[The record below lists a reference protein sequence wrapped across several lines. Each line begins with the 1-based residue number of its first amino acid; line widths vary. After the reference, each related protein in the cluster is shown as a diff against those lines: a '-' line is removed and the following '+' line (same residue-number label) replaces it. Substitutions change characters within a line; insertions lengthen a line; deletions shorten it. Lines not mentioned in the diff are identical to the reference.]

1 MSSIANQLRYG
12 FVSIVVASVLMAGST
27 LAYLSF
33 RGQIEQ
39 TKQLQYERSQAAA
52 VQISAELDNLQRQLN
67 YLSELRG
74 LTEFN
79 AETQRSILEG
89 LVNSNSAYEV
99 VGIFNSKGQIV
110 QAMSPYGSFSI
121 SSLNL
126 AGISGETPL
135 FWETFGQTQNYV
147 SPVDVDLKTGVNAVN
162 LAVPVRDNKNQI
174 SGVLFARVSLSF
186 LTQIAARS
194 KVGKTGYSYV
204 LDHRSVVISETGSKI
219 NPYLL
224 QDLKGRSFVREL
236 SKLALA
242 SGIQSPIVYKGLRGE
257 EVMGTGAIV
266 RRVQWMV
273 VVELPTAEAYAPVRK
288 LIYVMGAVTL
298 ASALVAAGL
307 GVAFARS
314 ITKPLK
320 SLTDAATNMSRGM
333 FETRVNIAASNE
345 LGKLANAF
353 NSMASQ
359 LQVSFTQLEHQNA
372 QLQRLDQLKDEFLA
386 NTSHELRTPLNGI
399 IGLTESLIDGAT
411 GQLPGPTISNLEII
425 AFSGRRLSNL
435 INDILDFS
443 KLRHQN
449 IELQIK
455 PVGIREIV
463 DLVVTLCQPL
473 IGTKNLQLINSVTPD
488 IPLVDADE
496 NRVQQVLYNLIGNA
510 IKFTET
516 GTVEISANAISLES
530 SQLGDKE
537 SSVTTQLQSLIL
549 RSKLQITVSDTGIG
563 IAEDKL
569 ERIFKSFEQADG
581 STAREYGGT
590 GLGLAITKK
599 LVELHGGEIQVSSKV
614 GIGSQFTFSLP
625 ISQNQYVDRKQLSA
639 TVRQSLVSRTN
650 DHQLIT
656 NTTFAPSFNNNSL
669 LDDAPDGQE
678 NSRLKILIV
687 DDEPLNI
694 QVLANNLLLENYALA
709 KASSG
714 REALALLETGY
725 KPDLILLDL
734 MMPRMTGYEVCEKI
748 REKFTAI
755 EVPIVMLTA
764 KNQVSD
770 LVQGFN
776 AGANDFLTKPFVK
789 NELLARIKTHI
800 RLAKINAAYGRF
812 VPHDFLRF
820 LGHESIVDVRLGD
833 QIQKEMT
840 VLFSD
845 IRSFTTISEAMTPQE
860 NFKFINSYLSRVS
873 PVIRAHQGFIDK
885 YIGDAI
891 MALFPESADHA
902 VRAAVDMQKQVII
915 YNQDRQLSN
924 YPPIT
929 IGIGL
934 HAGTL
939 MLGTIGEEER
949 MESTVIADAVNLA
962 SRLEGLTKIYGAGI
976 LVSDSI
982 LERLG
987 KREKYMCRFV
997 DRVTVKGKKSALS
1010 VFEIYDADTEQS
1022 IELKQETATEYQR
1035 GLELYFE
1042 QNFAKAQRIFNKIC
1056 ERNPQ
1061 DKLAEIYCKRALKN
1075 RMYGVPE
1082 GWSGIEDVDEK

>member
-52 VQISAELDNLQRQLN
+52 VQISAYLDNLQRQLN

-79 AETQRSILEG
+79 PETQRSILEG

-99 VGIFNSKGQIV
+99 VGIFNSKGQIA
-110 QAMSPYGSFSI
+110 QAMSPYESFSI

-126 AGISGETPL
+126 AGISGEKPVFL
-135 FWETFGQTQNYV
+135 QAFGQAQNYV
-147 SPVDVDLKTGVNAVN
+147 SPVDVDLKTAVN
-162 LAVPVRDNKNQI
+162 FVDLSVPVRDNKNQI
-174 SGVLFARVSLSF
+174 SGVLFARISLNF
-186 LTQIAARS
+186 LTQIASRT

-204 LDHRSVVISETGSKI
+204 LDHRSVLISETGSKI

-224 QDLKGRSFVREL
+224 QDLRGRSFVREL

-242 SGIQSPIVYKGLRGE
+242 SGIQSAIVYRGLRGE
-257 EVMGTGAIV
+257 EVTGTGAIV

-298 ASALVAAGL
+298 ASALVAVGL

-314 ITKPLK
+314 ITNPLE
-320 SLTDAATNMSRGM
+320 SLTSAATKMSSGM

-353 NSMASQ
+353 NSMAGQ
-359 LQVSFTQLEHQNA
+359 LEVSFTKLEHQNA
-372 QLQRLDQLKDEFLA
+372 QLQRLDKLKDEFLA

-411 GQLPGPTISNLEII
+411 GQLQEQTISNLEII
-425 AFSGRRLSNL
+425 ASSGRRLSNL

-443 KLRHQN
+443 KLRHKN

-463 DLVVTLCQPL
+463 DIVVTLSQPL

-510 IKFTET
+510 IKFTES
-516 GTVEISANAISLES
+516 GRVEIFANAISLES
-530 SQLGDKE
+530 PQLGDKE
-537 SSVTTQLQSLIL
+537 SSVTSQLQSLIL

-590 GLGLAITKK
+590 GLGLAVTKK

-625 ISQNQYVDRKQLSA
+625 VSQNQYVDGKYCPA
-639 TVRQSLVSRTN
+639 TVRPSLVSRTY
-650 DHQLIT
+650 DRKLIT
-656 NTTFAPSFNNNSL
+656 NATIAPSLNNNCL
-669 LDDAPDGQE
+669 LDEKEGKA
-678 NSRLKILIV
+678 NSRVKILIV
-687 DDEPLNI
+687 DDEAVNI
-694 QVLANNLLLENYALA
+694 QVLANNLLVEKYALA

-714 REALALLETGY
+714 REALAILDRGY

-845 IRSFTTISEAMTPQE
+845 IRSFTAISEGMTPQE
-860 NFKFINSYLSRVS
+860 NFSFLNSYLSRVS

-891 MALFPESADHA
+891 MALFPESADDA
-902 VRAAVDMQKQVII
+902 VRAAVEMQKQVMV
-915 YNQDRQLSN
+915 YNQHRQLSN
-924 YPPIT
+924 YAPIT

-934 HAGTL
+934 HAGSL
-939 MLGTIGEEER
+939 MLGTIGEQER

-962 SRLEGLTKIYGAGI
+962 SRLEGLTKVYGAGI

-987 KREKYMCRFV
+987 DREKYMCRFV
-997 DRVTVKGKKSALS
+997 DRVTVKGKKSAVS
-1010 VFEIYDADTEQS
+1010 VFEIYDAETEQS
-1022 IELKQETATEYQR
+1022 IELKQATAAEFQK
-1035 GLELYFE
+1035 GLEFYFE
-1042 QNFAKAQRIFNKIC
+1042 QNFTEAQKIFSKIG

-1061 DKLAEIYCKRALKN
+1061 DKLAAIYCQRSLKN
-1075 RMYGVPE
+1075 GMYGVPE
-1082 GWSGIEDVDEK
+1082 GWSGIEALDEK

>member
-52 VQISAELDNLQRQLN
+52 VQISAYLDNLQRQLN

-99 VGIFNSKGQIV
+99 VGIFNSKGQIL
-110 QAMSPYGSFSI
+110 QAMSPYEPFSLY
-121 SSLNL
+121 SLNL
-126 AGISGETPL
+126 AGISGDAPI
-135 FWETFGQTQNYV
+135 FWETFGQAQNYV
-147 SPVDVDLKTGVNAVN
+147 SPVDVDLKTAVNVVN
-162 LAVPVRDNKNQI
+162 LAVPVRNSKNQI
-174 SGVLFARVSLSF
+174 TGVLFARVSLNF

-194 KVGKTGYSYV
+194 QVGKTGYTYV
-204 LDHRSVVISETGSKI
+204 LDHRSVLISETGSKI

-224 QDLKGRSFVREL
+224 QDLRGRSFVREL

-242 SGIQSPIVYKGLRGE
+242 SGIQSPIVYRGLRGE

-273 VVELPTAEAYAPVRK
+273 VVELPTAEAYAPVRS
-288 LIYVMGAVTL
+288 LLYVMGAVTL
-298 ASALVAAGL
+298 ASALVAVGL

-314 ITKPLK
+314 ITNPLK
-320 SLTDAATNMSRGM
+320 SLTSAATKMSSGM
-333 FETRVNIAASNE
+333 FENRVNIAASNE

-359 LQVSFTQLEHQNA
+359 LEVSFTKLEDQNA
-372 QLQRLDQLKDEFLA
+372 QLQRLDKLKDEFLA

-411 GQLPGPTISNLEII
+411 GQLPESTISNLEII
-425 AFSGRRLSNL
+425 ASSGRRLSNL

-443 KLRHQN
+443 KLRHKN

-455 PVGIREIV
+455 PIGIREIV
-463 DLVVTLCQPL
+463 DIVVTLSQPL

-496 NRVQQVLYNLIGNA
+496 NRVQQILYNLIGNA
-510 IKFTET
+510 IKFTES
-516 GTVEISANAISLES
+516 GRVEISANA
-530 SQLGDKE
+530 LGLDSPPLTDKE
-537 SSVTTQLQSLIL
+537 SSVTSQLQSLIV
-549 RSKLQITVSDTGIG
+549 RSKLQITVFDSGIG

-590 GLGLAITKK
+590 GLGLAVTKQ
-599 LVELHGGEIQVSSKV
+599 LVELHGGEIQVSSKL

-625 ISQNQYVDRKQLSA
+625 ISQNQYIERKHLPA
-639 TVRQSLVSRTN
+639 TVRSSLVSRTN
-650 DHQLIT
+650 DRQLIT
-656 NTTFAPSFNNNSL
+656 NATAAPSFNNHSL
-669 LDDAPDGQE
+669 SDDLECQE
-678 NSRLKILIV
+678 NSLVKILIV
-687 DDEPLNI
+687 DDEPVNI
-694 QVLANNLLLENYALA
+694 QVLANNLLLEKYAIA

-714 REALALLETGY
+714 KEALALLERGY

-770 LVQGFN
+770 LVQGFD

-860 NFKFINSYLSRVS
+860 NFNFINSYLSRVS

-891 MALFPESADHA
+891 MALFPESADDA
-902 VRAAVDMQKQVII
+902 VRAAVEMQKQVII
-915 YNQDRQLSN
+915 YNQHRQRSN
-924 YPPIT
+924 YAPIT

-939 MLGTIGEEER
+939 MLGTIGEQKR

-962 SRLEGLTKIYGAGI
+962 SRLEGLTKVYGSGI
-976 LVSDSI
+976 LVTESI

-987 KREKYMCRFV
+987 DREKYMCRFV
-997 DRVTVKGKKSALS
+997 DRVTVKGKKNVVS
-1010 VFEIYDADTEQS
+1010 VFEIYDAETEQS
-1022 IELKQETATEYQR
+1022 IKLKQETAAAFEK

-1042 QNFAKAQRIFNKIC
+1042 QNFSKSQKIFKKIC
-1056 ERNPQ
+1056 ETNPQ
-1061 DKLAEIYCKRALKN
+1061 DKLAATYYQRSLKN
-1075 RMYGVPE
+1075 RMYGVSE
-1082 GWSGIEDVDEK
+1082 GWSGIEALDEK

>member
-52 VQISAELDNLQRQLN
+52 AQISAYLDNLQRQLN

-89 LVNSNSAYEV
+89 LINSNSAYEV
-99 VGIFNSKGQIV
+99 VGIFNSKGKVV
-110 QAMSPYGSFSI
+110 QVISPYEPFSI
-121 SSLNL
+121 SSLSL
-126 AGISGETPL
+126 AGISADAPI
-135 FWETFGQTQNYV
+135 FWETFGGAKNYV
-147 SPVDVDLKTGVNAVN
+147 SSVDVDLKTAVNVVN
-162 LAVPVRDNKNQI
+162 LAVPIRDSKNKI
-174 SGVLFARVSLSF
+174 AGVLFARVSLNF
-186 LTQIAARS
+186 LIQIVARS
-194 KVGKTGYSYV
+194 QVGKTGYSYV
-204 LDHRSVVISETGSKI
+204 LDHRSVLISETGKKI

-224 QDLKGRSFVREL
+224 QDLRGRSFVREL

-242 SGIQSPIVYKGLRGE
+242 SGIQSPIVYRGWRGE

-273 VVELPTAEAYAPVRK
+273 VVELPTAEAYAPVRS
-288 LIYVMGAVTL
+288 LVYVIGAVTL
-298 ASALVAAGL
+298 ASALAAVGL

-314 ITKPLK
+314 ITDPLK
-320 SLTDAATNMSRGM
+320 SLTSAATKMSSGM
-333 FETRVNIAASNE
+333 LETRVNIAASNE
-345 LGKLANAF
+345 LGKLANTF
-353 NSMASQ
+353 NSMAGQ
-359 LQVSFTQLEHQNA
+359 LQVSFTKIEHQNA
-372 QLQRLDQLKDEFLA
+372 NLQRLDKLKDEFLA

-411 GQLPGPTISNLEII
+411 GQLPEATIYNLQII
-425 AFSGRRLSNL
+425 ASSGRRLSNL

-443 KLRHQN
+443 KLRHKN

-463 DLVVTLCQPL
+463 DIVVTLSQPL
-473 IGTKNLQLINSVTPD
+473 IGTKNLQLINSVTSE

-496 NRVQQVLYNLIGNA
+496 NRVQQILYNLIGNA
-510 IKFTET
+510 IKFTEN
-516 GTVEISANAISLES
+516 GTVEISANAVSLNS
-530 SQLGDKE
+530 PQLLDQE
-537 SSVTTQLQSLIL
+537 SSVTSQLQSLIV

-563 IAEDKL
+563 IAEDQLKK
-569 ERIFKSFEQADG
+569 IFESFEQADG
-581 STAREYGGT
+581 STAREYGGS
-590 GLGLAITKK
+590 GLGLTVTKQ
-599 LVELHGGEIQVSSKV
+599 LVELHGGEIQVSSELGV
-614 GIGSQFTFSLP
+614 GSHFTFSLP
-625 ISQNQYVDRKQLSA
+625 ISRNQYVDRNQLPA
-639 TVRQSLVSRTN
+639 TVRQSLVSITEERN
-650 DHQLIT
+650 LIT
-656 NTTFAPSFNNNSL
+656 PENATPSFNYHNSAS
-669 LDDAPDGQE
+669 DKEPQE
-678 NSRLKILIV
+678 NNQVKILVV
-687 DDEPLNI
+687 DDEPVNI
-694 QVLANNLLLENYALA
+694 QVLTNNLLLENYAIA
-709 KASSG
+709 EASNG
-714 REALALLETGY
+714 REALALLDTGY
-725 KPDLILLDL
+725 QPDLILLDI

-748 REKFTAI
+748 REKFTAS
-755 EVPIVMLTA
+755 EMPIVMLTA

-776 AGANDFLTKPFVK
+776 AGANDFLTKPFLK

-800 RLAKINAAYGRF
+800 RLTKINAAYGRF

-820 LGHESIVDVRLGD
+820 LGHESILDVQLGD

-840 VLFSD
+840 ILFSD

-860 NFKFINSYLSRVS
+860 NFNFINSYLSRVS

-891 MALFPESADHA
+891 MALFPESPDDA
-902 VRAAVDMQKQVII
+902 VRAAVEMQKQVII
-915 YNQDRQLSN
+915 YNQHRQLSN
-924 YPPIT
+924 YAPIA

-962 SRLEGLTKIYGAGI
+962 SRLEGLTKVYGSGI
-976 LVSDSI
+976 LVTESV

-987 KREKYMCRFV
+987 DREKYLYRFV
-997 DRVTVKGKKSALS
+997 DRVTVKGKKSVVS
-1010 VFEIYDADTEQS
+1010 VFEIYDAETEQS
-1022 IELKQETATEYQR
+1022 IELKQETAAAFQK

-1042 QNFAKAQRIFNKIC
+1042 QNFTKSQKLFKKIS
-1056 ERNPQ
+1056 ETNPQ
-1061 DKLAEIYCKRALKN
+1061 DKLAAIYCQRSLKN

-1082 GWSGIEDVDEK
+1082 GWLGIEAFDEK

>member
-52 VQISAELDNLQRQLN
+52 VQISADLDNLQRQLN

-224 QDLKGRSFVREL
+224 QDLRGRSFVREL

-242 SGIQSPIVYKGLRGE
+242 SGIQSPIVYRGLRGE

-372 QLQRLDQLKDEFLA
+372 QLQRLDKLKDEFLA

-463 DLVVTLCQPL
+463 EIVVTLCQPL

-530 SQLGDKE
+530 SQLADKE
-537 SSVTTQLQSLIL
+537 SSVTSQLHSLIL

-590 GLGLAITKK
+590 GLGLAVTKK
-599 LVELHGGEIQVSSKV
+599 LVELHGGEIQVSSKL

-625 ISQNQYVDRKQLSA
+625 ISQNQYVERKQWSA

-650 DHQLIT
+650 DRQLIT
-656 NTTFAPSFNNNSL
+656 NATFAPSFNNNSL

-734 MMPRMTGYEVCEKI
+734 MMPRMTGYEACEKI

-902 VRAAVDMQKQVII
+902 VRAAVEMQKQVII

-962 SRLEGLTKIYGAGI
+962 SRLEGLTKVYGAGI

-997 DRVTVKGKKSALS
+997 DRVTVKGKKSVVA

-1042 QNFAKAQRIFNKIC
+1042 QNFTKAQKIFNKIC

-1061 DKLAEIYCKRALKN
+1061 DKLAEIYCKRSLKN